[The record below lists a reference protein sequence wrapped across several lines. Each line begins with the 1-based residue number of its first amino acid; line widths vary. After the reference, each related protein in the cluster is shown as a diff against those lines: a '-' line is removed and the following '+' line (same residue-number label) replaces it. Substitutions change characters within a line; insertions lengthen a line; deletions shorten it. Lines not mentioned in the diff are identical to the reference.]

1 MRRLCLR
8 KNLAGQEPW
17 FLSSPC
23 CGDSVSPTLAT
34 KVSTG
39 CPLSGRA
46 RSCDRP
52 SPCSRSPNV
61 SLAFNP
67 SPWSLTQA
75 KVASGTS
82 SSLSAARR
90 CPRGATSSGPPVAT
104 PRRPRLRRCS
114 LRAAGTSSWDPETR
128 RRTAGGQRCGPC
140 PGSRTSRPL
149 ALVERRLPGDWEGRY
164 ALRPVE
170 TFCESPRGT
179 CYRAACWTGVGRTQG
194 RGKLDARNERAL
206 PPGQGC

>member
-52 SPCSRSPNV
+52 APVPGSRTSRRRSTRRRGVRRRRRSPLERV
-61 SLAFNP
+61 RRSRL
-67 SPWSLTQA
+67 LD
-75 KVASGTS
+75 
-82 SSLSAARR
+82 AA
-90 CPRGATSSGPPVAT
+90 RGATSSGPPVAT

-140 PGSRTSRPL
+140 PGSKTSRPL
-149 ALVERRLPGDWEGRY
+149 ALVERRLPDDWEGRY

-170 TFCESPRGT
+170 TFCESPCGT

-194 RGKLDARNERAL
+194 RGKLDVRNERAL